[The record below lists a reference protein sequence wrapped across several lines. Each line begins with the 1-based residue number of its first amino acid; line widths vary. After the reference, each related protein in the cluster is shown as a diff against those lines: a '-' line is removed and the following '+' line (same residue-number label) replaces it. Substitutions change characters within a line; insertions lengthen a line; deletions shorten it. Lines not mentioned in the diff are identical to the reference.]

1 MNIQKLLKNVLEKE
15 EHYRKLIAY
24 EIHDGISQ
32 YLSAAI
38 MHLEA
43 YKANPSDNL
52 ENDPNMTGALRL
64 LREASRETR
73 HLISGLRPPAL
84 DELGI
89 IDSLEMLIADAR
101 LEIQDIEF
109 RHNLHGKRLPT
120 QIEVSLFRISQ
131 ESLTNIRKHSKA
143 NQVRVELIQEE
154 AGTVSLTIY
163 DDGCGFD
170 SMNQIENCFGLEGI
184 HQRAIHNGGTASI
197 QSLPANGTTV
207 CVSFPAPSHEAPA
220 SYSADGDNTH

>member
-1 MNIQKLLKNVLEKE
+1 MDAQKLLKNVLEKE
-15 EHYRKLIAY
+15 EHYRQLIAY
-24 EIHDGISQ
+24 EIHDGIAQ

-43 YKANPSDNL
+43 YKENPSDNP
-52 ENDPNMTGALRL
+52 ETDQNMTGALRL

-89 IDSLEMLIADAR
+89 IDSLEMLLADAR
-101 LEIQDIEF
+101 LEIKDIDF

-120 QIEVSLFRISQ
+120 QVEVSLFRISQ

-143 NQVRVELIQEE
+143 NQVRVELIQGKTG
-154 AGTVSLTIY
+154 AVSLTIH
-163 DDGCGFD
+163 DNGCGFD
-170 SMNQIENCFGLEGI
+170 SMCQHEDCFGLEGI
-184 HQRAIHNGGTASI
+184 HQRAIHNGGIASI

-207 CVSFPAPSHEAPA
+207 HVEFPASVIQ
-220 SYSADGDNTH
+220 GTKQL

>member
-1 MNIQKLLKNVLEKE
+1 MDSQKLLKNVLEKE
-15 EHYRKLIAY
+15 EHHRQLIAY
-24 EIHDGISQ
+24 EIHDGIAQ

-43 YKANPSDNL
+43 YKENPSAKPETDQ
-52 ENDPNMTGALRL
+52 NMTEALRL

-89 IDSLEMLIADAR
+89 IASLEMLIADAR
-101 LEIQDIEF
+101 LEIKDIKF
-109 RHNLHGKRLPT
+109 HHKLHEKRLPT
-120 QIEVSLFRISQ
+120 PIEVSLFRISQ
-131 ESLTNIRKHSKA
+131 ESLTNIRKHSRA
-143 NQVRVELIQEE
+143 TQVRVELIQEE
-154 AGTVSLTIY
+154 TGAVSLHIH

-170 SMNQIENCFGLEGI
+170 SMNQRENCFGIEGI
-184 HQRAIHNGGTASI
+184 HQRAVHNGGTASI

-207 CVSFPAPSHEAPA
+207 HVEFPASVMRGT
-220 SYSADGDNTH
+220 SQL